1 MLEENV
7 HELMFLGVLVREMI
21 LSATPHSSQQR
32 KLVTSKGSSLI
43 GYKQA
48 AQQVEEA
55 MTKAEAAQKRLRVE
69 ESEVQL
75 ERFTQMGNP

>member
-1 MLEENV
+1 MLEDNV

-32 KLVTSKGSSLI
+32 KLVMSKGSSLI